1 MLDLLSFMKLFFIHL
16 GGREI
21 QNECSDYVRRNGR
34 LMEGQVFL
42 SGAGNL
48 KCKGVIHAVGPVWQ
62 NGTNQEEEYL
72 REAVFKSL
80 EVTSGRRFTSIAFPA
95 LFTGVF
101 GYPTDEATR
110 MMVVAVRDYFK
121 ENSGSSVEAVYLCDI
136 KAENVHGFVNGMK
149 RELKNVTVKSSDQ
162 TSEWKSFRTPVPA
175 GKTKI
180 MHRLSYFL
188 ICKIQQIK
196 TFVLLIKAEVS
207 KQVSDIESV
216 HTWQKFTQCEFFSQV
231 ERDKNNEKLVKL
243 MIYLFGFCY
252 FSGECFYNKI
262 TEE

>member
-1 MLDLLSFMKLFFIHL
+1 MLNLLPIMKSYFFYL

-21 QNECSDYVRRNGR
+21 QNECSDYVRRSGR

-42 SGAGNL
+42 SAAGNL

-95 LFTGVF
+95 LCTGVF

-110 MMVVAVRDYFK
+110 VIVVAVRDFFK
-121 ENSGSSVEAVYLCDI
+121 ENSGSSVEAVYLCDV

-149 RELKNVTVKSSDQ
+149 RELKNVTVKASDH
-162 TSEWKSFRTPVPA
+162 TSEWKSSRAPVPA
-175 GKTKI
+175 GKENI
-180 MHRLSYFL
+180 LSRLLFFL
-188 ICKIQQIK
+188 IC
-196 TFVLLIKAEVS
+196 
-207 KQVSDIESV
+207 
-216 HTWQKFTQCEFFSQV
+216 
-231 ERDKNNEKLVKL
+231 
-243 MIYLFGFCY
+243 
-252 FSGECFYNKI
+252 
-262 TEE
+262 